1 MGESRINDGTNLSSN
16 NHTHNDSVC
25 DPLSAQGHGA
35 PWYFISSPIESLYEV
50 VVMAGNWYGYKRV
63 GSRTQKTP

>member
-1 MGESRINDGTNLSSN
+1 MGESSINDRITLSTDN
-16 NHTHNDSVC
+16 NTPNNSLC

-50 VVMAGNWYGYKRV
+50 VVMAGHWYGYKRV
-63 GSRTQKTP
+63 GSNT